1 MADSA
6 KQAII
11 LERKFLPKA
20 HQAPTPPCKHAATV
34 TSIREFKAD
43 TTDASPELTEIT
55 LEISESLSTDYR
67 SHGLEPLGKDHILRL
82 SVTAAEGAKTITLKV
97 ARERQR
103 HHQIIREEGDRTK
116 EAMPLAPYLLGFTTR

>member
-1 MADSA
+1 
-6 KQAII
+6 
-11 LERKFLPKA
+11 LPKA
-20 HQAPTPPCKHAATV
+20 HQASTPSGKHAATV

-43 TTDASPELTEIT
+43 TTNASPELTEIT

-82 SVTAAEGAKTITLKV
+82 TAAEGAKTITLKV

-103 HHQIIREEGDRTK
+103 HHQIIREEGNRTK
-116 EAMPLAPYLLGFTTR
+116 EAMPLAPYLLRFTTR

>member
-1 MADSA
+1 M
-6 KQAII
+6 
-11 LERKFLPKA
+11 PKA

-55 LEISESLSTDYR
+55 LGISESLSTDYR

-82 SVTAAEGAKTITLKV
+82 SAAEGAKTITLKV
-97 ARERQR
+97 ALEHQR
-103 HHQIIREEGDRTK
+103 HYQIIR
-116 EAMPLAPYLLGFTTR
+116 